1 MGMKQLKNMA
11 SSRVAGWQSNGL
23 RVAIHL
29 ILADTIR
36 FPDGGSSLYVAKRP
50 FTKPII
56 FLLILATFLLA
67 ACAGQAQ
74 TQNWPGMTAVGDTVF
89 VAYGPALLAYDTA
102 TQSVDWTYP
111 SGEERSQLQFDAAPA
126 VLNGQIV
133 FGDYG
138 QATSLINPRQIVSV
152 YGVSNPPGSPSD
164 WTNNELAQDKIIAPL
179 LQEGDR
185 AFFATGDS
193 KVFAVDAATGQ
204 PLWSEPFTAANPI
217 WGPMAYADGTLY
229 VAGMDGNIY
238 AIDAETGIGNGRWQT
253 DSSFPGGLTLAGDML
268 YVGGLDNFL
277 HVFDRTAP
285 DSEEVWTFT
294 AEAGIWGA
302 PIVVDEQV
310 IFGDMNGNVYALA
323 ATSGDLLWQTAAP
336 GPIVTSAA
344 FSDGVI
350 YIASEGDTESKD
362 QQWFL
367 TAFNLEDGTQLWQQT
382 PVAGIYT
389 TPVVIDNSVIGV
401 LYGDTD
407 ELLIAYDKTSGT
419 KQWGYTP
426 EK

>member
-1 MGMKQLKNMA
+1 MYA
-11 SSRVAGWQSNGL
+11 
-23 RVAIHL
+23 
-29 ILADTIR
+29 T
-36 FPDGGSSLYVAKRP
+36 KRP
-50 FTKPII
+50 FFKPII
-56 FLLILATFLLA
+56 FLLILAAFVLA

-74 TQNWPGMTAVGDTVF
+74 TENWPGMTAEGDKVF
-89 VAYGPALLAYDTA
+89 VAYGPEVLAYDTA

-111 SGEERSQLQFDAAPA
+111 SSEDRGQLQYQAAPS
-126 VLNGQIV
+126 VLDGRVV

-152 YGVSNPPGSPSD
+152 YGVSDPPGSPSD
-164 WTNNELAQDKIIAPL
+164 WMNSDLAEDKIIAPL

-193 KVFAVDAATGQ
+193 NVFAVDATNGQ
-204 PLWSEPFTAANPI
+204 AVWPEPFVAANPI
-217 WGPMAYADGTLY
+217 WGPMAYADGNLY

-238 AIDAETGIGNGRWQT
+238 AIDAEAGTENGSWQT
-253 DSSFPGGLTLAGDML
+253 ESSFPGGLALDGDML
-268 YVGGLDNFL
+268 YAGGLDNFL
-277 HVFDRTAP
+277 HAFDRTAP
-285 DSEEVWTFT
+285 DTEEVWVFT
-294 AEAGIWGA
+294 AETGIWGA
-302 PIVVDEQV
+302 PIVVDGHV
-310 IFGDMNGNVYALA
+310 IFGDMDGNVYAVRA
-323 ATSGDLLWQTAAP
+323 ISGELLWQASAP

-344 FSDGVI
+344 VSDGVV
-350 YIASEGDTESKD
+350 YIASEGDPGSRD

-367 TAFNLEDGTQLWQQT
+367 TAFNLEDGTQAWQQT

-389 TPVVIDNSVIGV
+389 TPVVIGDSVIGV
-401 LYGDTD
+401 LFGDTD

>member
-1 MGMKQLKNMA
+1 M
-11 SSRVAGWQSNGL
+11 
-23 RVAIHL
+23 
-29 ILADTIR
+29 
-36 FPDGGSSLYVAKRP
+36 YVAKRP

-56 FLLILATFLLA
+56 FLLILAPLLLA

-74 TQNWPGMTAVGDTVF
+74 TQNWPGMTAEGDKVF
-89 VAYGPALLAYDTA
+89 VAYGPGVLAYDTA

-111 SGEERSQLQFDAAPA
+111 SSEERSQLQFDAAPSILDGR
-126 VLNGQIV
+126 VV

-152 YGVSNPPGSPSD
+152 YGVSEPPGSPSD
-164 WTNNELAQDKIIAPL
+164 WTNSDLAHDKIIAPL
-179 LQEGDR
+179 LQEGDH

-193 KVFAVDAATGQ
+193 NVFAIDATTGQ
-204 PLWSEPFTAANPI
+204 PLWPEPFAAANPI
-217 WGPMAYADGTLY
+217 WGPMAYADGNLY

-238 AIDAETGIGNGRWQT
+238 AIDAEAGTGNGRWQT
-253 DSSFPGGLTLAGDML
+253 ESSFPGGLTLEGDML

-277 HVFDRTAP
+277 HAFDRTKP
-285 DSEEVWTFT
+285 DSEEVWLFT

-302 PIVVDEQV
+302 PIVVDGQV
-310 IFGDMNGNVYALA
+310 VFGDMNGNVYALEA
-323 ATSGDLLWQTAAP
+323 SSGNLLWQASAP
-336 GPIVTSAA
+336 GPIVTSAVV
-344 FSDGVI
+344 SEGVI
-350 YIASEGDTESKD
+350 YIASEGDPDNRE

-367 TAFNLEDGTQLWQQT
+367 TAFNLEDGTQVWQQT

-389 TPVVIDNSVIGV
+389 TPVIIGDSVIGV
-401 LYGDTD
+401 LFGDTD